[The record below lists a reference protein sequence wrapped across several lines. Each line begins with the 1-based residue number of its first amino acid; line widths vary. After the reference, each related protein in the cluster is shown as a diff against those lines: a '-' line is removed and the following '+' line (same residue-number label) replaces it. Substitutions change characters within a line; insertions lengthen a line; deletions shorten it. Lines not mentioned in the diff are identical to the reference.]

1 MTPSEHEREKQTNK
15 QRKST
20 PQLAWLQGS
29 EKSSTALKQLEP
41 EKELQ
46 LSMPVKQKSKRHA
59 QDQLKQKWEDKPM
72 HG

>member
-1 MTPSEHEREKQTNK
+1 MTPSEQEREKQTNK

-41 EKELQ
+41 ENEAPTVYA
-46 LSMPVKQKSKRHA
+46 SYTKSKTPYPRSIET
-59 QDQLKQKWEDKPM
+59 KM
-72 HG
+72 GR

>member
-41 EKELQ
+41 ENEAPTAYA
-46 LSMPVKQKSKRHA
+46 S
-59 QDQLKQKWEDKPM
+59 
-72 HG
+72 

>member
-41 EKELQ
+41 EN
-46 LSMPVKQKSKRHA
+46 
-59 QDQLKQKWEDKPM
+59 EDPTVYAS
-72 HG
+72 